1 MIRMGKRGG
10 AETMGRVLMHEEG
23 IERRAEGEGK
33 RLGPLESGGQ
43 REIRRSTEVMK
54 AVSGGLTGT
63 MPTLFMRTCKTFHY
77 FIFSFLH
84 VCLLYVLDCTRILF
98 YMLLRTSH
106 GTSDS
111 RRQK

>member
-43 REIRRSTEVMK
+43 RASFRVRGRSGE
-54 AVSGGLTGT
+54 AQRS
-63 MPTLFMRTCKTFHY
+63 
-77 FIFSFLH
+77 
-84 VCLLYVLDCTRILF
+84 
-98 YMLLRTSH
+98 
-106 GTSDS
+106 
-111 RRQK
+111 

>member
-77 FIFSFLH
+77 FVYLFLPSCVFI
-84 VCLLYVLDCTRILF
+84 VCFRLHQNFIL
-98 YMLLRTSH
+98 H
-106 GTSDS
+106 AP
-111 RRQK
+111 